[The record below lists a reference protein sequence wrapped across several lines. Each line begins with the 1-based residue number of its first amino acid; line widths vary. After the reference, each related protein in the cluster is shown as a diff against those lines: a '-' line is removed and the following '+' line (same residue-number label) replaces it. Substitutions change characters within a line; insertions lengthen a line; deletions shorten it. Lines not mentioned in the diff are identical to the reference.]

1 MLSSSL
7 MKHVY
12 SNSDQ
17 MKGASTLRPTMPPE
31 DMVVVIFVEGVAVR
45 ALDVA
50 LAVMLRP
57 SLATRV
63 HQPHRTLMMAPCVNF
78 VKGMATRYMTVGF
91 VSTKNMLLLVMV
103 VHGRSRLLL
112 RNLPRLRLLHME
124 LIQIGIS
131 IPGPRIT
138 SPMT

>member
-12 SNSDQ
+12 NNSDQ

-31 DMVVVIFVEGVAVR
+31 DVVVVIFVEGVAVR
-45 ALDVA
+45 ALDAA
-50 LAVMLRP
+50 LAVMLHP

-63 HQPHRTLMMAPCVNF
+63 HQPHRTLMMAPFVNF
-78 VKGMATRYMTVGF
+78 VKGIATWYMTVGF